1 MIHNMEEV
9 LQVLAESETLQ
20 RDCVSQLLASNTTK
34 ISTYV
39 FLLQIKYQEH
49 MTSQVAMVE
58 DHA

>member
-39 FLLQIKYQEH
+39 FILQIKYQELAGPLCPG
-49 MTSQVAMVE
+49 VL
-58 DHA
+58 

>member
-9 LQVLAESETLQ
+9 LQALAESETVQ

-39 FLLQIKYQEH
+39 FILQIKYQEH
-49 MTSQVAMVE
+49 MTSRVAIVE